1 MSSLLLTGC
10 DAFNVQGNETR
21 HERGNKPE
29 RTTTFC
35 ALAVSRI
42 RKELSEAEKT
52 LDLGSP
58 LLQVSFSLVLKSGLC
73 FWLAHWSNQVR
84 NSSWMTDTLFVHFSF
99 PILNYG
105 FTSCTYLTGCILS
118 SLVLRRSM
126 QQLKLCMSFLI
137 SQAARESDYKL
148 IKRHNYCE
156 KPVLIVFEMV
166 CLL

>member
-58 LLQVSFSLVLKSGLC
+58 LLQVSFS
-73 FWLAHWSNQVR
+73 HWS
-84 NSSWMTDTLFVHFSF
+84 
-99 PILNYG
+99 
-105 FTSCTYLTGCILS
+105 
-118 SLVLRRSM
+118 
-126 QQLKLCMSFLI
+126 
-137 SQAARESDYKL
+137 
-148 IKRHNYCE
+148 
-156 KPVLIVFEMV
+156 
-166 CLL
+166 